1 MDRNWMYDRYYDGN
15 RGEIKEIFKL
25 GVALFLKAAK
35 RSNIVISE
43 GGIRCSCASC
53 DCRWIRSEDEIKYD
67 LYTKGFRLNYWI
79 WTSHGETIMSDP
91 PALSATNFGVV
102 YQGSSSSSAPIV
114 PAQNYQHYPFNEMNH
129 MITDALGIG
138 LADDGDEYDG
148 DQVPNADAQR
158 FFNLLK
164 DTNEP
169 LFEDSTDSKLTVC
182 VRLLGLKCNF
192 LIPELAMDAIA
203 KLVLD
208 TTPIYARSDLPRTY
222 YEAKQLVSKL
232 GLGVKRIHC
241 CINGCM
247 LFYNNEFGVN
257 DGDLVQCKFCQEPRY
272 RQTKNSRSKRGKPV
286 PRQAMFYLPIVS
298 RLQRLYASLQTA
310 RKMTWHSENYEQRKR
325 SGEL

>member
-1 MDRNWMYDRYYDGN
+1 MDCNWMYDRYYDGK

-43 GGIRCSCASC
+43 GGIRCLCASC

-67 LYTKGFRLNYWI
+67 LYTKGFRPNYWI

-91 PALSATNFGVV
+91 PASSATNFGVV
-102 YQGSSSSSAPIV
+102 YQGSSSSSALIV
-114 PAQNYQHYPFNEMNH
+114 PAQNYQHYPFNEMDH

-138 LADDGDEYDG
+138 VANDGDEYDG
-148 DQVPNADAQR
+148 DQLSNADAQR

-208 TTPIYARSDLPRTY
+208 TTPIYARSDL
-222 YEAKQLVSKL
+222 L
-232 GLGVKRIHC
+232 
-241 CINGCM
+241 
-247 LFYNNEFGVN
+247 
-257 DGDLVQCKFCQEPRY
+257 
-272 RQTKNSRSKRGKPV
+272 
-286 PRQAMFYLPIVS
+286 
-298 RLQRLYASLQTA
+298 
-310 RKMTWHSENYEQRKR
+310 
-325 SGEL
+325 